1 MVRGKGLKYDSFMLT
16 SRWAYNRRGL
26 LHFCILQLEGGG
38 EMKGGMSSSLQNPRT
53 NLLSVKAV
61 SQ

>member
-26 LHFCILQLEGGG
+26 LPFCMLQLEGGG
-38 EMKGGMSSSLQNPRT
+38 EMKGAYEQQFTEPKN
-53 NLLSVKAV
+53 
-61 SQ
+61 

>member
-16 SRWAYNRRGL
+16 SITGGGFCASAYCNWKGGGD
-26 LHFCILQLEGGG
+26 EGGL
-38 EMKGGMSSSLQNPRT
+38 MSSSLQNPRT